1 MRPLACALVV
11 AFAWPAFAQQPPPE
25 EMPPVEGQPVP
36 AHPPLPY
43 PQPYEQ
49 PAPYPP
55 PDAPPVVMQ
64 PPPMVVQPPPL
75 VVQPPPLVVQPPPF
89 VVQPPP
95 FVRAPFAPPG
105 CVVVVTAP
113 PCPRSRTRRK
123 GMFKLSLG
131 YDARYAI
138 GETLNAAASEVQVGG
153 EKDGFGGAARLQ
165 VHAGRT
171 DHGLTFEWI
180 ELGPAFEWTVS
191 PRWRVGF
198 GITNGALVIQRVAR
212 APGPDMTAATWGA
225 YFETTVDLAKAH
237 ESSSALY
244 ASARLGWDHLFD
256 VTDLPSESVQ
266 GAIGL
271 GYRY

>member
-1 MRPLACALVV
+1 MRPLAAIAVV
-11 AFAWPAFAQQPPPE
+11 AFALPAFAQQPPPE
-25 EMPPVEGQPVP
+25 EQMPPVEGPP
-36 AHPPLPY
+36 AYPPLPY

-49 PAPYPP
+49 PAPEQ
-55 PDAPPVVMQ
+55 APVVVQ
-64 PPPMVVQPPPL
+64 PPPMVVQPPPM
-75 VVQPPPLVVQPPPF
+75 VVQPPPF
-89 VVQPPP
+89 FVQPPP
-95 FVRAPFAPPG
+95 YVRAPFAPPG

-138 GETLNAAASEVQVGG
+138 GETLNAAATEVQVGG
-153 EKDGFGGAARLQ
+153 EKDGFGGAARFQ

-180 ELGPAFEWTVS
+180 EIGPAFEWTVS

-266 GAIGL
+266 GSIGL